1 MALIMRELTT
11 EQRLIYEIIETTF
24 RLCQVDIIC
33 VVTSGMRY
41 WHVD

>member
-1 MALIMRELTT
+1 M
-11 EQRLIYEIIETTF
+11 F

-33 VVTSGMRY
+33 VVTSGMNY